1 MNDFTFNNKT
11 SELKAEQLNG
21 IYAELAEL
29 LGFDAVHKLFCR
41 YRGCQLSFPVSLFNK
56 AYIHNRILKAYNG
69 SNIRELAAEY
79 GYSEKWIRQLV
90 RRSSAENTAGKGV
103 G

>member
-1 MNDFTFNNKT
+1 MDNTT
-11 SELKAEQLNG
+11 ELKAESLNG

-41 YRGCQLSFPVSLFNK
+41 YRGSQLSLPVKLFNK
-56 AYIHNRILKAYNG
+56 AYIHERIRKAYNG

-79 GYSEKWIRQLV
+79 GYSEKWIRHLLH
-90 RRSSAENTAGKGV
+90 RSSPRETAENQV

>member
-11 SELKAEQLNG
+11 NELKAEQLNG

-41 YRGCQLSFPVSLFNK
+41 YRGC
-56 AYIHNRILKAYNG
+56 
-69 SNIRELAAEY
+69 
-79 GYSEKWIRQLV
+79 
-90 RRSSAENTAGKGV
+90 
-103 G
+103 